1 MNSILASAKG
11 SLASECNH
19 QLLCLHINVSS
30 HLQIIR
36 IVTIPKVAFERVIFP
51 GQRLLFEAEPE
62 TQVEIHTSEDSYYVA
77 ALQQLATTEAFS
89 IK

>member
-1 MNSILASAKG
+1 MTSILASAKN
-11 SLASECNH
+11 SLVSEGDR

-30 HLQIIR
+30 YLQIIR
-36 IVTIPKVAFERVIFP
+36 IVTIPKLAFERVIFP
-51 GQRLLFEAEPE
+51 GQRLIFEAEPD

-77 ALQQLATTEAFS
+77 PLQPLSLPETFT

>member
-1 MNSILASAKG
+1 MTSRLASAKN
-11 SLASECNH
+11 SLIFESDR

-36 IVTIPKVAFERVIFP
+36 IVTIPKLVFERVIFP
-51 GQRLLFEAEPE
+51 GQRLIFEAQPE
-62 TQVEIHTSEDSYYVA
+62 TQVEIYTSEDSYYVA
-77 ALQQLATTEAFS
+77 PLQPLSLIETFT